1 MDTND
6 GIICLCAEGYSGNN
20 CEMDAQNENSI
31 DDEMSSAFGKDG
43 GKYTCRGSDLMIY
56 NVE

>member
-6 GIICLCAEGYSGNN
+6 GFICLCAEGYSGNN

-31 DDEMSSAFGKDG
+31 DDEMSSAFDKDG
-43 GKYTCRGSDLMIY
+43 GKYTSKCFDLMTS
-56 NVE
+56 